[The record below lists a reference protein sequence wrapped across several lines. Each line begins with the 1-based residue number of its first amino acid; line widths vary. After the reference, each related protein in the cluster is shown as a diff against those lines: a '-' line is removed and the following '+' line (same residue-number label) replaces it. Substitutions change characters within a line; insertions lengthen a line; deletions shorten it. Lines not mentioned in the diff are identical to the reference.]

1 MLIKEINKD
10 GILRITLNDVDN
22 KNALSSSMIQE
33 LKEAID
39 ESNSNDSIKV
49 IVIAAEGNVFCS
61 GHNLKE
67 INRARSDN
75 DDGELFFIELF
86 RESSL

>member
-1 MLIKEINKD
+1 M
-10 GILRITLNDVDN
+10 GLRITLNDVDN

-33 LKEAID
+33 LKEVID

-61 GHNLKE
+61 GHTLKE
-67 INRARSDN
+67 INKARSEN

-86 RESSL
+86 ENVHC

>member
-61 GHNLKE
+61 GHKLKE

-75 DDGELFFIELF
+75 DDGELFL
-86 RESSL
+86 